1 MWHWRHACIFTCH
14 LICLGHS
21 CISSN
26 HIFHCTPLR
35 SRTLSQK
42 GATPL
47 HPSSSAPQHS
57 PPIVSCSLRPIWDP
71 TMDRSAKELFLNF
84 MIVLITVLLMWLLV
98 KTYQDWTMEQQQ
110 KRDEREAEETESG
123 GKAAWLL
130 QDFVADWFVFRH
142 SVYIFSFFY
151 CVVTGLIQSSSIL
164 LRSKKHVIA
173 TAGWACCQWRM
184 SPYLYSE
191 MFFEC
196 GLEFLARAIGELTVE
211 MGGWI
216 K

>member
-1 MWHWRHACIFTCH
+1 MTWLIPLIYDNKRHIQAQTQHMWHWRHACIFTCH
-14 LICLGHS
+14 LSCLDHS

-110 KRDEREAEETESG
+110 KRDEREAEETERY
-123 GKAAWLL
+123 AWREGSM
-130 QDFVADWFVFRH
+130 VA
-142 SVYIFSFFY
+142 
-151 CVVTGLIQSSSIL
+151 TGLCCWLIRVQTQRLHLFIL
-164 LRSKKHVIA
+164 L
-173 TAGWACCQWRM
+173 
-184 SPYLYSE
+184 L
-191 MFFEC
+191 C
-196 GLEFLARAIGELTVE
+196 GYWSDPEL
-211 MGGWI
+211 
-216 K
+216 